1 MFEYAKEPDYLSCEP
16 EPVRAL
22 VRLALA
28 LMKES
33 MAEEEM
39 SDEELLTVSL
49 SSLSQPARDVGAECA
64 HETVSTKTDSRSCKT
79 KREVSGE

>member
-16 EPVRAL
+16 ELVRAL

-33 MAEEEM
+33 MAEEM
-39 SDEELLTVSL
+39 SDEELLAVSL